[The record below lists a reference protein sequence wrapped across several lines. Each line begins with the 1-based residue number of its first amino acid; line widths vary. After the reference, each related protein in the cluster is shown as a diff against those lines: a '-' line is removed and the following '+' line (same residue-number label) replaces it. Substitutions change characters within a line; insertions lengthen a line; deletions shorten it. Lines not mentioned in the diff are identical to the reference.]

1 MNERSRRN
9 ISTLTGILFGLAVL
23 VLIVNSYLAFRNT
36 TALAESSRPLS
47 VSSAEP
53 VNPDAAA
60 ARDAVHAANY
70 RYAIRGIIVS
80 GLVLL
85 LTCAAGFY
93 LLDRD
98 ATNRRRIA
106 EEQQKAAAD
115 RQRAVAERE
124 LVATEKERFA
134 RYNTLILESTGEGI
148 VGTDPS
154 GRCTFINK
162 AAGRLLGIDPESVIG
177 KNFHDFT
184 KPTEADGEPMDPAE
198 SPIAHTARE
207 GMPAAGEDLLF
218 HKADGTAFPVQFS
231 ASPIR
236 DRGRVAGAVVTFS
249 DISRRKEDEKEIK
262 EARDAAEAANVAKS
276 QFLANMSHEL
286 RTPLNAVILYSELLQ
301 EEAED
306 RGITDFGPDLEKIR
320 VAGKHLLALVN
331 GVLDLS
337 KIEAGKMD
345 LYLETF
351 DLDALLKEVVAT
363 AEPLA
368 GKKKNR
374 LAYAAGAL
382 LGSVHSDST
391 RLRQILFNLLSN
403 AAKFTENGTITVAAA
418 RVPAQ
423 GKDWVEFRVTD
434 TGIGMTAEQQAKLF
448 QPFTQADE
456 STTRKFGGTGLG
468 LSITKRFVEMMGG
481 AVTVESAPDAGSTFT
496 VRVPL
501 AAESPPAAV
510 VTTPDDGTVLV
521 IEDDSAARQALVAA
535 LAKEGLKAV
544 TAADG
549 AEGLA
554 LSRAFKPGAVFLDVI
569 MPKMDGW
576 AVLAEMKKDPRLT
589 DVPVILITGAEGKE
603 LGYTLGA
610 AEYLSKPVD
619 PEQLTA
625 VIHKYC
631 EGKPEA
637 GILVVDDD
645 ATTRHAVR
653 RTLARSGFAVDEAEN
668 GRAALAKTAQRNYS
682 LVVLDLLMPEMDG
695 FTFLNEFRRTEAG
708 RTVPVV
714 ITTSK
719 DLTRDD
725 RNRLNGKV
733 EAILQKGG
741 YSLDEFQSEI
751 KRLAGRLAA

>member
-249 DISRRKEDEKEIK
+249 HNSRRKEDEKEIK

-320 VAGKHLLALVN
+320 IAGKHLLALVN

-351 DLDALLKEVVAT
+351 DLDALLKEVHHRRYADQRVTGFGPPCLWLDAHEREKRQGRSLVDLPPRKSKLLQDD
-363 AEPLA
+363 EPLVDQIINA
-368 GKKKNR
+368 R
-374 LAYAAGAL
+374 RRAHLILQARAL
-382 LGSVHSDST
+382 
-391 RLRQILFNLLSN
+391 I
-403 AAKFTENGTITVAAA
+403 A
-418 RVPAQ
+418 
-423 GKDWVEFRVTD
+423 
-434 TGIGMTAEQQAKLF
+434 
-448 QPFTQADE
+448 
-456 STTRKFGGTGLG
+456 
-468 LSITKRFVEMMGG
+468 
-481 AVTVESAPDAGSTFT
+481 
-496 VRVPL
+496 VRVFKIHHPL
-501 AAESPPAAV
+501 PQ
-510 VTTPDDGTVLV
+510 
-521 IEDDSAARQALVAA
+521 R
-535 LAKEGLKAV
+535 
-544 TAADG
+544 
-549 AEGLA
+549 
-554 LSRAFKPGAVFLDVI
+554 LDKI
-569 MPKMDGW
+569 
-576 AVLAEMKKDPRLT
+576 R
-589 DVPVILITGAEGKE
+589 
-603 LGYTLGA
+603 
-610 AEYLSKPVD
+610 
-619 PEQLTA
+619 
-625 VIHKYC
+625 
-631 EGKPEA
+631 
-637 GILVVDDD
+637 
-645 ATTRHAVR
+645 
-653 RTLARSGFAVDEAEN
+653 
-668 GRAALAKTAQRNYS
+668 
-682 LVVLDLLMPEMDG
+682 
-695 FTFLNEFRRTEAG
+695 
-708 RTVPVV
+708 
-714 ITTSK
+714 
-719 DLTRDD
+719 
-725 RNRLNGKV
+725 
-733 EAILQKGG
+733 
-741 YSLDEFQSEI
+741 
-751 KRLAGRLAA
+751 